1 MSGEHKPTEAKAGST
16 FDGTPCATMFRQMM
30 RQQGEGYSCLETT
43 GVEGASA
50 CCAAIMPQMK
60 AACRRLAFY
69 AALALV
75 ALIGG
80 TALLV
85 WAWFHFGG
93 A

>member
-1 MSGEHKPTEAKAGST
+1 MNGEHKPTEAKAAST

-30 RQQGEGYSCLETT
+30 GQQREGYSCLETT

-60 AACRRLAFY
+60 AACRRFAFY
-69 AALALV
+69 AGLALV
-75 ALIGG
+75 ALVGG

-85 WAWFHFGG
+85 WALFHVPG